1 MQGDQVDGGLILLQK
16 PWTLADLTHRV
27 RDVLDRTGRDR

>member
-1 MQGDQVDGGLILLQK
+1 VDGEMVLLQK

-27 RDVLDRTGRDR
+27 REVLDRGRTS